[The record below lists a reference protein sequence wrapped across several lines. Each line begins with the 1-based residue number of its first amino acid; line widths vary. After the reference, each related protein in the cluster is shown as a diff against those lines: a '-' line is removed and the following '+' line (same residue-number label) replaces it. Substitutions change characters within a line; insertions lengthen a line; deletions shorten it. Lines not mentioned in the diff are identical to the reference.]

1 MVNTK
6 ENYDM
11 LAAAIV
17 GQACE
22 DYCYALRK
30 KEKYNPESPL
40 KNNTLYKAQIKK
52 IEELE
57 DFFFNHMN
65 KYTYENVDP
74 ETLIIR
80 LKEVAE
86 DTENY
91 KVIRF
96 LKNHTKGV
104 DDDA

>member
-1 MVNTK
+1 MVDTR

-22 DYCYALRK
+22 DYCYALIK
-30 KEKYNPESPL
+30 KEKYGPNSSL

-52 IEELE
+52 IDELE
-57 DFFFNHMN
+57 DFFYNRMN
-65 KYTYENVDP
+65 LYTYENVDP
-74 ETLIIR
+74 DELIVR
-80 LKEVAE
+80 LKEVAK
-86 DTENY
+86 DTETY

-96 LKNHTKGV
+96 LKNHTKGEEV
-104 DDDA
+104 